1 MSTAAKRHMA
11 HPDRRSNRMR
21 LAKLTVAG
29 FKSFADQTEFHF
41 DEPVIGIVGPNGC
54 GKSNVVD
61 ALKWVLG
68 ERSAKSLRGSAML
81 DVIFAGSASRRPMG
95 GASVTLT
102 FENPVETHD
111 ELDAAG
117 KPVVIKRRSLH
128 VDTEIVDVT
137 RRLFSDGKSEYL
149 INGHKVRLRDIKDLF
164 LDTGI
169 GTNAYSIIEQGK
181 VDAMLLA
188 NPVERRLILEE
199 AAGIAKFRT
208 RKVESARKLEH
219 AERNLLLVRE
229 QLSNTER
236 RLRIVRGQAEKAQ
249 RYSDLD
255 VRRRDLMRHVFL
267 ERFHENSRNLHG
279 LTSQIADANTER
291 NRVQSEVGQLEEVKQ
306 QAEIERHRIQE
317 EQHAQEQKRL
327 ELQSTE
333 TQARQ
338 RAELTSRN
346 LEEAVQQLDQEETRI
361 NEHLESLTGLAE
373 QLESAESNVGALTT
387 SVSEAERIAAEAE
400 ERRTQTT
407 EKAASSRADVNRLRD
422 STARLERD
430 IVGAEGQLISVSERE
445 KALKE
450 QIDRLEQ
457 RATPFAREAE
467 QHRVDLVR
475 TLTSKASASDQLTR
489 LESMQQ
495 AHAAHSAQLDDR
507 QTTLL
512 ETLGSHREERSALRS
527 REHLLQGLQKEREGL
542 GEAVRVVLERPDRF
556 QGVHG
561 LLGDLIET
569 DREHAD
575 LVECALG
582 DDLQALLVDETV
594 GIDGLLDEMRSLD
607 GRIVLL
613 PVHSPDS
620 PDNAPLPGAPGA
632 TPMLSMIRAS
642 GAAMEV
648 CRRLLRNTWLV
659 DSLETA
665 NRFAAGQLKGARFVT
680 HDGER
685 LDRDHRLVIAPTA
698 REDAAHGWLARKA
711 ELRELNEKLSMLDAQ
726 VSGLEN
732 KLAEV
737 EAEAGSA
744 VQQQMTISAD
754 IEAAR
759 TQTIELSHHAERLEQ
774 LIERLAKEQLAIV
787 RERNE
792 LDQRFAKLNQEE
804 IGHKERLA
812 SLQRL
817 LEEQKIA
824 ILASERTALEDGN
837 ATERANETLATAR
850 VRLGEDNARLEAT
863 MRERR
868 QVALAKEE
876 SERQVAVGREQLERR
891 QSQLARLRQTIATAE
906 QETVEATEALAALS
920 SAFAEFAKRTSEAS
934 SNLTKASES
943 LHGARTRGAQM
954 ERDVHALEMSRRE
967 LEIKRE
973 NLEERS
979 VIELE
984 LDVADAYP
992 EYAEERQQE
1001 GFEFVDLIEA
1011 EAEASEIKNQIRKL
1025 GNVNLDAVTEL
1036 ENLVV
1041 KNEDLETQLGDID
1054 AAREQ
1059 LTVLIDE
1066 LDNVSRER
1074 FKETFEAVR
1083 ENFAGSGGMFR
1094 KLFGGGNAELLL
1106 MPDEDGETDWLE
1118 SGVEIRAK
1126 PPGKEPRIINQLS
1139 GGEKTMT
1146 AVALLMAIFKSKP
1159 SPFCILDEVDAALDE
1174 ANVERFCAVVKQ
1186 FLDRSHFIVITHH
1199 KTTMRICDKLYGVTM
1214 PQRGVSRRVSVRFDE
1229 VGDEG
1234 KIAAE
1239 AEERLDKDE
1248 QMLTTSV
1255 ETPTVI
1261 AEPPVIEITRRTDD
1275 QPSRLKP
1282 TASHLEGAW
1291 DESETGKEQT
1301 TE

>member
-1 MSTAAKRHMA
+1 
-11 HPDRRSNRMR
+11 MR

-29 FKSFADQTEFHF
+29 FKSFADQTEFQF

-81 DVIFAGSASRRPMG
+81 DVIFAGSASRKPMG

-102 FENPVETHD
+102 FENPIEPHD
-111 ELDAAG
+111 ELDAEG

-128 VDTEIVDVT
+128 VDTEEVDVT

-291 NRVQSEVGQLEEVKQ
+291 SRVQNEIRQLEDVKQ

-317 EQHAQEQKRL
+317 EQHAQEQRRL
-327 ELQSTE
+327 ELQSSE

-338 RAELTSRN
+338 RAELTGRN
-346 LEEAVQQLDQEETRI
+346 LDEAVQQLEQEEIRI

-373 QLESAESNVGALTT
+373 QLESAEAQVDTLTK
-387 SVSEAERIAAEAE
+387 SVAEAE
-400 ERRTQTT
+400 QITTEAEEHRTQTT
-407 EKAASSRADVNRLRD
+407 EKASSSRAEVNRLRD

-430 IVGAEGQLISVSERE
+430 VVGAEGQLLSISERE

-450 QIDRLEQ
+450 QIQRLEL
-457 RATPFAREAE
+457 RANPFAREAE
-467 QHRVDLVR
+467 QHRVDRVT
-475 TLTSKASASDQLTR
+475 TLTRKAAASDELGR
-489 LESMQQ
+489 LESLQK

-507 QTTLL
+507 QTALL
-512 ETLGSHREERSALRS
+512 ETLGTHREDRSALRS

-542 GEAVRVVLERPDRF
+542 GEAVRLVLERPDRF
-556 QGVHG
+556 EGVHG

-582 DDLQALLVDETV
+582 DDLQALLVDDTE
-594 GIDGLLDEMRSLD
+594 GIDPLLDEMRSLD

-613 PVHSPDS
+613 PVNTPDS
-620 PDNAPLPGAPGA
+620 YEHFSVPSVPGA
-632 TPMLSMIRAS
+632 TPMLSMIRAH
-642 GAAMEV
+642 GAAMQV

-665 NRFAAGQLKGARFVT
+665 HRLAADQLPGARFVT

-711 ELRELNEKLSMLDAQ
+711 ELRELTERLDNLDGQ
-726 VSGLEN
+726 INILEN
-732 KLAEV
+732 TLAEV

-744 VQQQMTISAD
+744 VQHQVTISAD
-754 IEAAR
+754 IESAR
-759 TQTIELSHHAERLEQ
+759 TTSIELSHHAERLEQ
-774 LIERLAKEQLAIV
+774 LIERLAKEQIAIV
-787 RERNE
+787 RERTE
-792 LDQRFAKLNQEE
+792 LDQRLSKLTEE
-804 IGHKERLA
+804 EDGHTKRLE
-812 SLQRL
+812 SLHRL
-817 LEEQKIA
+817 LEEQKIS
-824 ILASERTALEDGN
+824 ILACERTAMEDTN
-837 ATERANETLATAR
+837 ATERANDALATAR
-850 VRLGEDNARLEAT
+850 VRLGEDNARLEAI

-868 QVALAKEE
+868 QIALSKEE
-876 SERQVAVGREQLERR
+876 SERQVAVGREQLDRR
-891 QSQLARLRQTIATAE
+891 QAQLARLRQTISTAE
-906 QETVEATEALAALS
+906 EQTQEATEALAALS
-920 SAFAEFAKRTSEAS
+920 SAFAEFAKRTSEAGA
-934 SNLTKASES
+934 NLTTASES
-943 LHGARTRGAQM
+943 LHAARTRGTQM

-979 VIELE
+979 VVELE

-992 EYAEERQQE
+992 DYVDEREAE
-1001 GFEFVDLIEA
+1001 GFEFVDLNEA
-1011 EAEASEIKNQIRKL
+1011 EAEAADLKEQIRKL
-1025 GNVNLDAVTEL
+1025 GNVNLDAVEEL
-1036 ENLVV
+1036 ENLDV

-1059 LTVLIDE
+1059 LTALIEE

-1074 FKETFEAVR
+1074 FRETFEAVR

-1106 MPDEDGETDWLE
+1106 MPDENGETDWLE

-1234 KIAAE
+1234 AIAAE
-1239 AEERLDKDE
+1239 AEERLEKDE
-1248 QMLTTSV
+1248 QLLSAPI
-1255 ETPTVI
+1255 EPPT
-1261 AEPPVIEITRRTDD
+1261 ASAPEPPVIEIERRT
-1275 QPSRLKP
+1275 PEPTPEVTSTSSR
-1282 TASHLEGAW
+1282 LEGAW
-1291 DESETGKEQT
+1291 DDSETGEPQAM
-1301 TE
+1301 E

>member
-1 MSTAAKRHMA
+1 
-11 HPDRRSNRMR
+11 MR

-81 DVIFAGSASRRPMG
+81 DVIFAGSASRKPMG

-102 FENPVETHD
+102 FENPIESHD
-111 ELDAAG
+111 ELDADG
-117 KPVVIKRRSLH
+117 RPVVVKRRSLH
-128 VDTEIVDVT
+128 VDTEEVDVT

-267 ERFHENSRNLHG
+267 ERFHENSQNLHG
-279 LTSQIADANTER
+279 MTSQIADANTER
-291 NRVQSEVGQLEEVKQ
+291 SRVQNEIGQLEDVKQ

-317 EQHAQEQKRL
+317 EQHAQEQRRL
-327 ELQSTE
+327 ELQGSE

-346 LEEAVQQLDQEETRI
+346 LDEAVQQLQQEETRI

-373 QLESAESNVGALTT
+373 QLESAESQVETLTA
-387 SVSEAERIAAEAE
+387 SVAEAERITSEAE
-400 ERRTQTT
+400 EHRTQVT
-407 EKAASSRADVNRLRD
+407 EKAAHSKAEVNRLRD

-430 IVGAEGQLISVSERE
+430 IVGAEGQLISIAERE

-450 QIDRLEQ
+450 QIDRLEL
-457 RATPFAREAE
+457 RASPFAREAE
-467 QHRVDLVR
+467 QHRVDRVSTMAAR
-475 TLTSKASASDQLTR
+475 ASAIDELNR
-489 LESMQQ
+489 LETLQR
-495 AHAAHSAQLDDR
+495 AHAERSAELDDR
-507 QTTLL
+507 QTALL
-512 ETLGSHREERSALRS
+512 ETLGTHREDRSALRS

-542 GEAVRVVLERPDRF
+542 GEAVRLVLERPDRF

-582 DDLQALLVDETV
+582 DDLQALLVDDTE
-594 GIDGLLDEMRSLD
+594 GIDPLLDEMRSLD

-613 PVHSPDS
+613 PVNTPDS
-620 PDNAPLPGAPGA
+620 YDHFTAPMVSGA
-632 TPMLSMIRAS
+632 TPMLSMIKAS
-642 GAAMEV
+642 GAAMQV

-665 NRFAAGQLKGARFVT
+665 RRLAAGELQGARFVT
-680 HDGER
+680 HGGER

-711 ELRELNEKLSMLDAQ
+711 ELRELTERLQILDEQIETLESSLAQ
-726 VSGLEN
+726 
-732 KLAEV
+732 V

-744 VQQQMTISAD
+744 VQRQVTISAD
-754 IEAAR
+754 IESTR
-759 TQTIELSHHAERLEQ
+759 TSTIELSHHAERLEQ
-774 LIERLAKEQLAIV
+774 LIERLAKEQVAIV
-787 RERNE
+787 RERGE
-792 LDQRFAKLNQEE
+792 LDQRLTTLTEE
-804 IGHKERLA
+804 ESAQTERLA

-817 LEEQKIA
+817 LEEQRVS

-837 ATERANETLATAR
+837 ATERANEALASAR

-891 QSQLARLRQTIATAE
+891 QAQLARLRQTIATAE
-906 QETVEATEALAALS
+906 QEAVEATEALAALS
-920 SAFAEFAKRTSEAS
+920 SAFAEFAKRTSEAGA
-934 SNLTKASES
+934 NLTTAAET
-943 LHGARTRGAQM
+943 LHAARTRGAQM

-979 VIELE
+979 IVELE

-992 EYAEERQQE
+992 EYVEERESE
-1001 GFEFVDLIEA
+1001 GFEFVDLNEA
-1011 EAEASEIKNQIRKL
+1011 EAEAAELKEQIRKL
-1025 GNVNLDAVTEL
+1025 GNVNLDAVEEL

-1041 KNEDLETQLGDID
+1041 KNEDLEAQLGDID

-1059 LTVLIDE
+1059 LTALIEE

-1074 FKETFEAVR
+1074 FRETFEAVR

-1106 MPDEDGETDWLE
+1106 MPDENGETDWLE
-1118 SGVEIRAK
+1118 SGVEIKAK

-1229 VGDEG
+1229 VGEEG
-1234 KIAAE
+1234 TIAPE
-1239 AEERLDKDE
+1239 AEERLEQEDE
-1248 QMLTTSV
+1248 FVSSSIEASV
-1255 ETPTVI
+1255 ASVQ
-1261 AEPPVIEITRRTDD
+1261 EPPVIEVERRTAEPTPEVK
-1275 QPSRLKP
+1275 QTPNRLQ
-1282 TASHLEGAW
+1282 GAW
-1291 DESETGKEQT
+1291 DDSEAGEPQT
-1301 TE
+1301 ME